1 MMYGYP
7 FFSFPRFRK
16 YYPYGYNN
24 SYYTSQAFNGNLH
37 NLPSNY
43 NEKALHKEEQQSNY
57 KKNEATNDA
66 PLFEVFGL
74 KLYFDDIL
82 IISLIFFLYQEGV
95 QDQYLFTAL
104 ILLLLS

>member
-1 MMYGYP
+1 MYGYP

-16 YYPYGYNN
+16 YYSYGYNN
-24 SYYTSQAFNGNLH
+24 SYSFNGNLP

-43 NEKALHKEEQQSNY
+43 NEKSIHKVEVQDKY
-57 KKNEATNDA
+57 KKNEANNDA

-74 KLYFDDIL
+74 KLYFDDVL